1 MTNEAIERATS
12 RSLPHRAATSA
23 GDDTVVIEAASD
35 LRGAAGQAEEGCRV
49 AMVAA

>member
-1 MTNEAIERATS
+1 VTNEAIERATS

-23 GDDTVVIEAASD
+23 GDTVVIEAASD